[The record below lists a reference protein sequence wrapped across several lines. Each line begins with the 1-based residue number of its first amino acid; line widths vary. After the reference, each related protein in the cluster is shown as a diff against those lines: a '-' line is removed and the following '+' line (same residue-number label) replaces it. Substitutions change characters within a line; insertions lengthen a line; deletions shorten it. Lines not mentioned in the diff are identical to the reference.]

1 MILRAPRLSA
11 SATGLVAAA
20 AMTLAGCN
28 ITDQG
33 DDRPETA
40 RDFPR
45 PDRPVSTISA
55 SQFASERAR
64 DDRREAVTV
73 MDLANIREGMTV
85 ADIGAGEGYYTTRLA
100 ERVGDDGRVLAQDID
115 SEVLQRLGARVE
127 RERLDNVSIK
137 LGAED
142 DPRLPEGSFDRIFLV
157 HMYHEVSEPY
167 AFLWRLRPA
176 LREGGQVIVVD
187 VDRATDNHGI
197 PPKLLFCEFESVGF
211 KLAAFIRRPELAG
224 YYARFE
230 AAGPRPDPA
239 DIVPC
244 MQENVAAGAAE
255 AHAMRE
261 EARAKR
267 NVET

>member
-1 MILRAPRLSA
+1 MIRQASLLPVLAAVLFLS
-11 SATGLVAAA
+11 
-20 AMTLAGCN
+20 GCN
-28 ITDQG
+28 ITDK
-33 DDRPETA
+33 DDGRPESS
-40 RDFPR
+40 RGFPE
-45 PDRPVSTISA
+45 PDRAVSTLVA
-55 SQFASERAR
+55 GQVASERTR
-64 DDRREAVTV
+64 DDRKEAVTV
-73 MDLANIREGMTV
+73 MDLANIRKGMTV

-100 ERVGDDGRVLAQDID
+100 ERVGKNGRVLAQDID
-115 SEVLQRLGARVE
+115 AQVLHRLGARVE

-142 DPRLPEGSFDRIFLV
+142 DPGLPEGSFDRVFLV
-157 HMYHEVSEPY
+157 HMYHEVTEPY

-176 LREGGQVIVVD
+176 LNEGGQVIVVD

-230 AAGPRPDPA
+230 VAGPRPDPA

-244 MQENVAAGAAE
+244 VQDVVTAGTADAGADSAD
-255 AHAMRE
+255 
-261 EARAKR
+261 ARPDRIIK
-267 NVET
+267 T